1 MNISLCFCFGF
12 HTASPHTQICKLFP
26 GSSKGHILVQEVVPV
41 DLPLLPLSAARL
53 LVEDG
58 EVELAARA
66 PGLAE
71 RGRVAGQVPGVGG
84 PRRGQAGGGGGR

>member
-1 MNISLCFCFGF
+1 MRTF
-12 HTASPHTQICKLFP
+12 Q
-26 GSSKGHILVQEVVPV
+26 GSSEGHILVQEGVVPV
-41 DLPLLPLSAARL
+41 ALPLLPLPAARL

-58 EVELAARA
+58 EVEFAARA

-84 PRRGQAGGGGGR
+84 ARRGQAGGGGRR

>member
-1 MNISLCFCFGF
+1 MFLFLF
-12 HTASPHTQICKLFP
+12 HHACKCEHFP
-26 GSSKGHILVQEVVPV
+26 CSSEGHVLVQKGVVPV
-41 DLPLLPLSAARL
+41 DLPLLGPAAARF

-71 RGRVAGQVPGVGG
+71 GRRVAGQVPGVGG
-84 PRRGQAGGGGGR
+84 TRRGQAGGGGGR

>member
-1 MNISLCFCFGF
+1 VFLFFC
-12 HTASPHTQICKLFP
+12 TASPHTQVCVLFP
-26 GSSKGHILVQEVVPV
+26 GSSEGHILVQEGVVPV
-41 DLPLLPLSAARL
+41 ALPLLPIAAARL

-84 PRRGQAGGGGGR
+84 TRRGQAGGGGGR

>member
-1 MNISLCFCFGF
+1 MFLVYFALLHRTRNICA
-12 HTASPHTQICKLFP
+12 HFP
-26 GSSKGHILVQEVVPV
+26 GSSEGHVLVQEVVPV
-41 DLPLLPLSAARL
+41 DLPLLGPARL

-71 RGRVAGQVPGVGG
+71 RRRVAGQVPGVGG